1 MKAIV
6 CGAGQV
12 GFNIARSLSAQGN
25 EVTVLDVNPDL
36 ITKITSALDV
46 RGIVGFASYPSVLE
60 QAGAADSDMIIAVTF
75 TDEVNMVACEVAHA
89 LFSVPTKIARVRA
102 QTYLEPRW
110 RDLFRRDSMAIDVI
124 ISPEIEVARAIMRRL
139 EVPGALD
146 VIELADGQMRVTAV
160 RLEKDCP
167 IAKTPLNRLAEM
179 FPDLGVFVVGIIRD
193 GHLVVPHGEDPL
205 LIGDEVYFVAPTDR
219 VGQAMVAF
227 GHREK
232 EARRILIIGGG
243 NVGLFLARQFEAE
256 HPNVNVKII
265 EINRDR
271 AAMVADQ
278 LSRTV
283 VLHGDALDRDIL
295 EEANV
300 ASTET
305 VVAVSNDDEVNILAS
320 LLAKRFGAHRAVTL
334 INSSTYGPLM
344 ASLGIDVTVNPRET
358 TVSRILEHVRRGRI
372 NAVHSLREDIAEV
385 IEVEALDT
393 SAIVG
398 RPLRDAKLPNGVRVG
413 AIVREGKILV
423 PRGDTAIKA
432 KDRVIIFAET
442 EMVKKVEKLF
452 SVRFD
457 FF

>member
-1 MKAIV
+1 MKVIV

-12 GFNIARSLSAQGN
+12 GFNIARSLSAEGN
-25 EVTVLDVNPDL
+25 DVTVLDVNPDL
-36 ITKITSALDV
+36 VAKVTNALDV
-46 RGIVGFASYPSVLE
+46 KGLVGFASYPSVLE
-60 QAGAADSDMIIAVTF
+60 RAGAADSDMIIAVTF
-75 TDEVNMVACEVAHA
+75 ADEVNMVACEVAHA
-89 LFSVPTKIARVRA
+89 LFNVPTKIARVRA
-102 QTYLEPRW
+102 QTYLEPQW

-146 VIELADGQMRVTAV
+146 VIELAEGRVRVTAV
-160 RLEKDCP
+160 RLERDCP
-167 IAKTPLNRLAEM
+167 IAKTPLVRLAEM

-193 GHLVVPHGEDPL
+193 GQLVVPHGEDPL
-205 LIGDEVYFVAPTDR
+205 LIGDEIYFVAPTEQVPR
-219 VGQAMVAF
+219 AMAAF
-227 GHREK
+227 GHRER

-265 EINRDR
+265 EVNRER
-271 AAMVADQ
+271 ATQIADQ

-283 VLHGDALDRDIL
+283 VLHGDALDREIL

-300 ASTET
+300 GSTET

-320 LLAKRFGAHRAVTL
+320 LLAKRFGALRAVTL
-334 INSSTYGPLM
+334 VNSSTYGSLI
-344 ASLGIDVTVNPRET
+344 ASLGVDVTVNPRET

-372 NAVHSLREDIAEV
+372 SAVHSLREGIAEV
-385 IEVEALDT
+385 IEAEALDT

-398 RPLRDAKLPNGVRVG
+398 RPLREAKLPQGVRVG
-413 AIVREGKILV
+413 AIVRDGKVLV

-452 SVRFD
+452 SVRFE

>member
-1 MKAIV
+1 MKVII

-12 GFNIARSLSAQGN
+12 GFNIARSLSAEGN
-25 EVTVLDVNPDL
+25 DVTVLDINPDL
-36 ITKITSALDV
+36 VAKVTTALDV
-46 RGIVGFASYPSVLE
+46 KGLVGFASYPSVLE

-75 TDEVNMVACEVAHA
+75 ADEVNMVACEVAHA
-89 LFSVPTKIARVRA
+89 LFNVPTKIARVRS
-102 QTYLEPRW
+102 QNYLEPQW

-139 EVPGALD
+139 DVPGALD
-146 VIELADGQMRVTAV
+146 VIEAAEGRVRVTAV

-167 IAKTPLNRLAEM
+167 IADTPLERLAEM
-179 FPDLGVFVVGIIRD
+179 FPDLGVFVVGIIRGD
-193 GHLVVPHGEDPL
+193 RLVVPHGGDSL
-205 LIGDEVYFVAPTDR
+205 RVGDEVYFVAPTER
-219 VGQAMVAF
+219 VSQAMAAF
-227 GHREK
+227 GHRER
-232 EARRILIIGGG
+232 EARRILIVGGG
-243 NVGLFLARQFEAE
+243 NVGLFLARQFEEE

-271 AAMVADQ
+271 AAQIADQ

-300 ASTET
+300 ANTET

-320 LLAKRFGAHRAVTL
+320 LLAKRFGAVRAVTL
-334 INSSTYGPLM
+334 INSSTYGALIG
-344 ASLGIDVTVNPRET
+344 SLGVDVTVNPRET

-372 NAVHSLREDIAEV
+372 SAVHSLREGIAEI
-385 IEVEALDT
+385 IEAEALDT
-393 SAIVG
+393 SPIVG
-398 RPLRDAKLPNGVRVG
+398 RPMREAKLPQGVRIG
-413 AIVREGKILV
+413 AIVRDGKVVV
-423 PRGDTAIKA
+423 PRGDTVIKA

-442 EMVKKVEKLF
+442 EMVKKFEKLF
-452 SVRFD
+452 SVRFE